1 MILLDEIDSSLK
13 DLKKRSLFRK
23 RVVVSERKKNQIKIN
38 GRWLINFASNDYLG
52 LSQNSSIKK
61 AIINGINKYG
71 NGGSS
76 SHLVSGH
83 TEAHQNIEKITKNN
97 IGFASSILF
106 SSGYLANLGI
116 ITTIAEKDSF
126 IYADKLNHAS
136 LNDACILSR
145 GKFIRF
151 PHNDMVALE
160 NHLKNNKTKK
170 KKFIIT
176 DGVFSMDGDIANIPE
191 LVKLAKKYD
200 AYLYIDDAHG
210 YGILGK
216 SGQGILEHYEKKDS
230 IKKIAKDRIIY
241 TLTLSKAVG
250 VSGALV
256 CANKKIIDLVI
267 NKSRTYIYTTA
278 EQPALMYGIKRSFE
292 IIKKNHSL
300 RSKINDHIYLF
311 RRLINHKNL
320 LVDSITPIQPL
331 VIGDDKKAVKIS
343 NLLIELGFYV
353 PAIRPPTVP
362 TESARLRV
370 SISALHSK
378 GDIKKLVQAINKII
392 ENEN

>member
-38 GRWLINFASNDYLG
+38 GCWVINFASNDYLG

-61 AIINGINKYG
+61 AIISGVNKYG

-126 IYADKLNHAS
+126 VYADKLNHAS

-170 KKFIIT
+170 KKFIVT

-210 YGILGK
+210 YGVLGK
-216 SGQGILEHYEKKDS
+216 SGQGVLEHYEQKDS

-256 CANKKIIDLVI
+256 CANKKIVDLVV

-278 EQPALMYGIKRSFE
+278 EQPALMYGIKRSFD

-300 RSKINDHIYLF
+300 RRKVNDHIYLF

-331 VIGDDKKAVKIS
+331 VIGDDKKAIKIS

-362 TESARLRV
+362 KESARLRV

-378 GDIKKLVQAINKII
+378 GDIKKLAQAINKII

>member
-61 AIINGINKYG
+61 AIISGINKYG

-83 TEAHQNIEKITKNN
+83 TEVHQNIEKITKNN

-151 PHNDMVALE
+151 PHNDMAALE
-160 NHLKNNKTKK
+160 NHLKKNKTKK
-170 KKFIIT
+170 KKFIVT

-256 CANKKIIDLVI
+256 CANKKIVDLVI
-267 NKSRTYIYTTA
+267 NKSRPYIYTTA
-278 EQPALMYGIKRSFE
+278 EQPALMYGIKRSFD

-300 RSKINDHIYLF
+300 RRKVNDHIYLF

-331 VIGDDKKAVKIS
+331 LIGDDKKVIKIS

-362 TESARLRV
+362 KESARLRV

>member
-61 AIINGINKYG
+61 AIISGINKYG

-151 PHNDMVALE
+151 PHNDMAALE
-160 NHLKNNKTKK
+160 NHLKKNKTKK
-170 KKFIIT
+170 KKFIVT

-210 YGILGK
+210 YGVLGK
-216 SGQGILEHYEKKDS
+216 NGQGVLEHYEQKDS

-256 CANKKIIDLVI
+256 CANKKIVDLVV

-278 EQPALMYGIKRSFE
+278 EQPALMYGIKRSFD

-300 RSKINDHIYLF
+300 RRKVNDHIYLF

-331 VIGDDKKAVKIS
+331 VIGDDKKVIKIS

-362 TESARLRV
+362 KESARLRV

-378 GDIKKLVQAINKII
+378 GDIKKLAQAINKII

>member
-151 PHNDMVALE
+151 PHNDMAALE
-160 NHLKNNKTKK
+160 NHLKKSKTKK
-170 KKFIIT
+170 KKFIVT

-230 IKKIAKDRIIY
+230 IKKITKDRIIY

-278 EQPALMYGIKRSFE
+278 EQPALMYGIKRSFD

-300 RSKINDHIYLF
+300 RRKVNDHIYLF

>member
-170 KKFIIT
+170 KKFIVT

-278 EQPALMYGIKRSFE
+278 EQPALMYGIKRSFD

-378 GDIKKLVQAINKII
+378 GNIKKLAQAINKII

>member
-1 MILLDEIDSSLK
+1 MILLDEIDSSLN

-170 KKFIIT
+170 KKFIVT

-210 YGILGK
+210 YGVLGK

-256 CANKKIIDLVI
+256 CANKKIVDLVI

-278 EQPALMYGIKRSFE
+278 EQPALMYGIKRSFD
-292 IIKKNHSL
+292 IIKKNNSL
-300 RSKINDHIYLF
+300 RRKVNDHIYLF

>member
-116 ITTIAEKDSF
+116 ITTVAEKDSF

-170 KKFIIT
+170 KKFIVT

-362 TESARLRV
+362 TDSARLRV

>member
-170 KKFIIT
+170 KKFIVT

-210 YGILGK
+210 YGVLGK

>member
-170 KKFIIT
+170 KKFIVT

-230 IKKIAKDRIIY
+230 IKKITKDRIIY

-320 LVDSITPIQPL
+320 LVNSITPIQPL

-378 GDIKKLVQAINKII
+378 GDIKKLSQAINKII

>member
-52 LSQNSSIKK
+52 LSQNNSIKK
-61 AIINGINKYG
+61 AIIRGVNKYG

-170 KKFIIT
+170 KKFIVT

-210 YGILGK
+210 YGVLGK

-256 CANKKIIDLVI
+256 CANKKIVDLVI

-292 IIKKNHSL
+292 IIKKKHSL

-331 VIGDDKKAVKIS
+331 VIGDDKKVIKIS

-362 TESARLRV
+362 KESARLRV

-378 GDIKKLVQAINKII
+378 GDIKKLAQAINKII

>member
-106 SSGYLANLGI
+106 SSGYLANLGT

-126 IYADKLNHAS
+126 VYADKLNHAS

-151 PHNDMVALE
+151 PHNDMVVLE

-170 KKFIIT
+170 KKFIVT

-210 YGILGK
+210 YGVLGK
-216 SGQGILEHYEKKDS
+216 SGQGILEDYEKKDS

-256 CANKKIIDLVI
+256 CANKKIVDLVI
-267 NKSRTYIYTTA
+267 NKSRPYIYTTA

-300 RSKINDHIYLF
+300 RRKVNDHIYLF
-311 RRLINHKNL
+311 RRLINQKNL

-331 VIGDDKKAVKIS
+331 VIGDAKKAVKIS

-378 GDIKKLVQAINKII
+378 ADIKKLAQAINKII

>member
-38 GRWLINFASNDYLG
+38 GCWLINFASNDYLG

-61 AIINGINKYG
+61 AIISGVNKYG

-106 SSGYLANLGI
+106 SSGYLANLGT

-126 IYADKLNHAS
+126 VYADKLNHAS

-160 NHLKNNKTKK
+160 NHLKRSKTKK
-170 KKFIIT
+170 KKFIVT

-210 YGILGK
+210 YGVLGK

-256 CANKKIIDLVI
+256 CANKKIVDLVI
-267 NKSRTYIYTTA
+267 NKSRPYIYTTA
-278 EQPALMYGIKRSFE
+278 EQPALMYGIKRSFD

-300 RSKINDHIYLF
+300 RRKVNDHIYLF
-311 RRLINHKNL
+311 RRLINQKNL

-331 VIGDDKKAVKIS
+331 VIGDAKKAIKIS
-343 NLLIELGFYV
+343 NHLIELGFYV

-370 SISALHSK
+370 SVSALHSK
-378 GDIKKLVQAINKII
+378 ADIKKLAQAINKII

>member
-61 AIINGINKYG
+61 AIISGINKYG

-83 TEAHQNIEKITKNN
+83 TEAHQNIEEITKNN

-126 IYADKLNHAS
+126 IFADKLNHAS

-151 PHNDMVALE
+151 PHNDMAALE
-160 NHLKNNKTKK
+160 NHLKQNKTKK
-170 KKFIIT
+170 KKFIVT

-210 YGILGK
+210 YGVLGK
-216 SGQGILEHYEKKDS
+216 SGQGVLEHYEKKDS

-256 CANKKIIDLVI
+256 CANKKIVDLVI

-278 EQPALMYGIKRSFE
+278 EQPALMYGIIRSFD
-292 IIKKNHSL
+292 IIKKNNSL
-300 RSKINDHIYLF
+300 RRKVNDHIYLF

-331 VIGDDKKAVKIS
+331 VIGDDKKVIKIS

-362 TESARLRV
+362 KESARLRV

-378 GDIKKLVQAINKII
+378 GDIKKLSQAINKII
-392 ENEN
+392 QNEN

>member
-61 AIINGINKYG
+61 AIISGINKYG

-126 IYADKLNHAS
+126 IYADKINHAS

-151 PHNDMVALE
+151 PHNDMAALE
-160 NHLKNNKTKK
+160 NHLKKNKTKK
-170 KKFIIT
+170 KKFIVT

-210 YGILGK
+210 YGVLGK
-216 SGQGILEHYEKKDS
+216 SGQGVLEHYEQKDS

-256 CANKKIIDLVI
+256 CANKKIVDLVI

-278 EQPALMYGIKRSFE
+278 EQPALMYGIKRSFD

-300 RSKINDHIYLF
+300 RRKVNDHIYLF

-331 VIGDDKKAVKIS
+331 VIGDDKKVIKIS

-378 GDIKKLVQAINKII
+378 GDIKKLAQVINKII

>member
-61 AIINGINKYG
+61 AIISGINKYG

-151 PHNDMVALE
+151 PHNDMAALE
-160 NHLKNNKTKK
+160 NHLKKSKTKK
-170 KKFIIT
+170 KKFIVT

-210 YGILGK
+210 YGVLGK
-216 SGQGILEHYEKKDS
+216 NGQGVLEHYEQKDL

-256 CANKKIIDLVI
+256 CANKKIVDLVV

-278 EQPALMYGIKRSFE
+278 EQPALMYGIKRSFD

-300 RSKINDHIYLF
+300 RRKVNDHIYLF

-331 VIGDDKKAVKIS
+331 VIGDDKKVIKIS

-362 TESARLRV
+362 KESARLRV

-378 GDIKKLVQAINKII
+378 GDIKKLAQAINKII

>member
-13 DLKKRSLFRK
+13 DLKKRSLIRK
-23 RVVVSERKKNQIKIN
+23 RVVVSGRKKNKIKIN

-61 AIINGINKYG
+61 AIISGINKYG

-106 SSGYLANLGI
+106 SSGYLTNLGI

-151 PHNDMVALE
+151 PHSDMVALE
-160 NHLKNNKTKK
+160 NHLKKNKTKK
-170 KKFIIT
+170 KKLIVT
-176 DGVFSMDGDIANIPE
+176 DGVFSMDGDLANIPE
-191 LVKLAKKYD
+191 LIKLAKKYD

-216 SGQGILEHYEKKDS
+216 SGQGILEHFEKKDS
-230 IKKIAKDRIIY
+230 IKKISKERIIY

-250 VSGALV
+250 ISGALV
-256 CANKKIIDLVI
+256 CANKKIVDLVI
-267 NKSRTYIYTTA
+267 NKSRAYIYTTA

-300 RSKINDHIYLF
+300 RKKVSNHVYLF
-311 RRLINHKNL
+311 RRLINQKNL

-331 VIGDDKKAVKIS
+331 MIKDAKKTIKIS
-343 NLLIELGFYV
+343 KLLNELGLYV

-362 TESARLRV
+362 IDSSRLRV
-370 SISALHSK
+370 SISALHSE
-378 GDIKKLVQAINKII
+378 GDIKKLAQAINEIVK
-392 ENEN
+392 NEN

>member
-61 AIINGINKYG
+61 AIISGINKYG

-151 PHNDMVALE
+151 PHNDMAALE
-160 NHLKNNKTKK
+160 NHLKKNKTKK
-170 KKFIIT
+170 KKFIVT

-210 YGILGK
+210 YGVLGK
-216 SGQGILEHYEKKDS
+216 SGQGVLEHYEQKDS

-256 CANKKIIDLVI
+256 CANKKIVDLVV

-278 EQPALMYGIKRSFE
+278 EQPALMYGIKRSFD

-300 RSKINDHIYLF
+300 RRKVNDHIYLF

-331 VIGDDKKAVKIS
+331 VIGDDKKAIKVS

-362 TESARLRV
+362 KESARLRV

-378 GDIKKLVQAINKII
+378 GDIKKLAQAINKII

>member
-61 AIINGINKYG
+61 AIISGVNKYG

-151 PHNDMVALE
+151 PHNDMAALE
-160 NHLKNNKTKK
+160 NHLKQNKTKK
-170 KKFIIT
+170 KKFIVT

-210 YGILGK
+210 YGVLGK
-216 SGQGILEHYEKKDS
+216 SGQGVLEHYEQKDS

-256 CANKKIIDLVI
+256 CANKKIVDLVI

-278 EQPALMYGIKRSFE
+278 EQPALMYGIKRSFD

-300 RSKINDHIYLF
+300 RRKVNDHIYLF

-331 VIGDDKKAVKIS
+331 VIGDDKKVIKIS
-343 NLLIELGFYV
+343 NLLVELGFYV

-362 TESARLRV
+362 KESARLRV

-378 GDIKKLVQAINKII
+378 GDIKKLAQAINKII